1 MIANSAFLAAMVL
14 VLLVFF
20 LMAQLTFLAPYKR
33 LIVQQYLWVIVW
45 SLVTVFVN
53 LFAFFYAVNRR
64 LFLKDTG
71 RKFATVHDDGER
83 SAEKNNGKRRCASI
97 VSRLEGRCSIQLSY
111 GRMIIAMSSISY
123 GSRPVAL
130 LTD

>member
-20 LMAQLTFLAPYKR
+20 LMDQLAFLAPYKR
-33 LIVQQYLWVIVW
+33 LILQQYLWTIVW
-45 SLVTVFVN
+45 TLVAVFVN

-71 RKFATVHDDGER
+71 RKLAHV
-83 SAEKNNGKRRCASI
+83 EK
-97 VSRLEGRCSIQLSY
+97 Q
-111 GRMIIAMSSISY
+111 
-123 GSRPVAL
+123 L
-130 LTD
+130 LTPDTIVRDLSDRLAQDD